1 MTSALGAVVRPAH
14 QALLAARRRR
24 FLARLA
30 MSARSSS
37 AHIEVSVHPTARIG
51 RDVRVV
57 VGSGVR
63 GALHVGAHST
73 IDDGVEIR
81 LQGGE
86 LRIGEWVEVRRG
98 AAFMVGGTIDIAG
111 PNLVSWGAVVHC
123 AERVVLARW
132 VVLAEHTTV
141 TDSTHRHVD
150 GAWHLDQVST
160 APVAIGDDTWIG
172 AKATVTPG
180 VTIGARCTVGA
191 GAVVTTDVPDGHL
204 AVGVPARIRPHRRG
218 PR

>member
-1 MTSALGAVVRPAH
+1 MTAVLRAAVRPAH
-14 QALLAARRRR
+14 QALLALRRRR
-24 FLARLA
+24 FLARVA
-30 MSARSSS
+30 ISARSAS
-37 AHIEVSVHPTARIG
+37 AHIDVRVDPSAQIG
-51 RDVRVV
+51 RGVRVV

-63 GALHVGAHST
+63 GALHIGAHST

-81 LQGGE
+81 LEGGE
-86 LRIGEWVEVRRG
+86 LRIGEWVEIRRG

-123 AERVVLARW
+123 AERIELARW
-132 VVLAEHTTV
+132 VVLAEHATI

-150 GAWHLDQVST
+150 GAWHLDQVTTS
-160 APVAIGDDTWIG
+160 PVLIGEDTWIG

-191 GAVVTTDVPDGHL
+191 GAVLTADVPDDHL
-204 AVGVPARIRPHRRG
+204 ALGVPARNRPHRPD